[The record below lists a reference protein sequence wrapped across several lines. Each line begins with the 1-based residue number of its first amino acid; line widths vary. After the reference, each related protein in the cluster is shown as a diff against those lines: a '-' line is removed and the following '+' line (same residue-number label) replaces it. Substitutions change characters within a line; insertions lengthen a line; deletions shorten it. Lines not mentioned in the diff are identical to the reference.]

1 MAAGATVRYE
11 PARAG
16 ASTGARDG
24 NAGAGNGGAG
34 SGRYVIDGVASGILD
49 EWVRELS
56 VQAQR
61 TNGSGNAPVAMR
73 VALYKPWRA
82 SMDEGWTRWL
92 FDTYGIVYTT
102 ITNADFMAGGLRD
115 RFDVIVLAS
124 DAPAVLL
131 SGYSPG
137 TVPARYAGG
146 IGDGGVRE
154 LESFVRAGGTLVCMN
169 QSSVFAIDLLRLP
182 VRNVLKDVGR
192 RDFFANGS
200 ILEVLTDP
208 AHPVMTG
215 MPERASVFFDRS
227 PVFEPLEGFEG
238 SVLARYASVGSP
250 LLSGYLLGEDRLH
263 GHAAALDVRYHGG
276 RVVLIGFRPQ
286 WRGQPFGTFRVLFN
300 AALYSEAV
308 AATVEA
314 TPSGG
319 G

>member
-1 MAAGATVRYE
+1 
-11 PARAG
+11 
-16 ASTGARDG
+16 
-24 NAGAGNGGAG
+24 
-34 SGRYVIDGVASGILD
+34 VIDGVASGTLD
-49 EWVRELS
+49 EWARELS

-61 TNGSGNAPVAMR
+61 TNGSGNATVAMR

-92 FDTYGIVYTT
+92 FDTYGVTYTT
-102 ITNADFMAGGLRD
+102 IMNADFMAGGLRD

-124 DAPAVLL
+124 DPPAVLL

-154 LESFVRAGGTLVCMN
+154 LESFVRAGGTLVCTN
-169 QSSVFAIDLLRLP
+169 QSSVFAIDRLRLP
-182 VRNVLKDVGR
+182 VRNVLEDVGR
-192 RDFFANGS
+192 GDFFANGS

-208 AHPVMTG
+208 AHPIMAG

-227 PVFEPLEGFEG
+227 PVFEPLDGFEG
-238 SVLARYASVGSP
+238 SVLARYAPDGSP

-263 GHAAALDVRYHGG
+263 GHAAALDVRYHNG

-308 AATVEA
+308 AATVET

-319 G
+319 